1 MIEKLKKNRNMLI
14 ASIIGAIVLVVA
26 IIVVIVLVI
35 NNNDKDKEKP
45 NEQEQFKPTEE
56 TVEEE
61 YGFTKQK
68 AIDTVKGIYNSDN
81 YKFDAEVRNDNMYIV
96 TVTNTEDNTKTVYL
110 VDPNDGSFE
119 DITETE

>member
-26 IIVVIVLVI
+26 IIIVIVLVI
-35 NNNDKDKEKP
+35 NNNDKEKEKEP
-45 NEQEQFKPTEE
+45 EKVYSTEK

-61 YGFTKQK
+61 YGFTKQN
-68 AIDTVKGIYNSDN
+68 AIDAVKDVFNSDN
-81 YKFDAEVRNDNMYIV
+81 YKFDAEVREDNMYVV
-96 TVTNTEDNTKTVYL
+96 TVTNIEDNTKMVYL